1 MGNEAAIKPE
11 EELVPDATEVVE
23 EAPIEEGAEEAPE
36 VVENEIVLDGE
47 EGSQPDKQS
56 GIRSRINKLNAKV
69 DVANGATSDAE
80 GRLAVSEQKVKLL
93 EMAAAQRKEADTPN
107 TPPNPDDFDDG
118 ARDPKYAQAL
128 NAYNQPFIDAAVKKQ
143 TSHLSQRQQDDSA
156 SVNLVQMQT
165 KHYERAEALSIKD
178 FDDVEDKAIGILGK
192 NITNQ
197 LIQNSPESHLI
208 LYHLGKNPA
217 KADHFAALV
226 KTDPLKAVL
235 QLGAL
240 GAKLSVKPRGK
251 TEPTPDP
258 DEELQ
263 GGNPSAAKSNKHQR
277 LVDKAREAVG
287 NGGNMQALMEAKKNA
302 KAAGVAVT

>member
-1 MGNEAAIKPE
+1 MGNEEAIKPE
-11 EELVPDATEVVE
+11 EELVIEETEVVE
-23 EAPIEEGAEEAPE
+23 EVPVEDGAEETPE
-36 VVENEIVLDGE
+36 VLENEIILDGE

-80 GRLAVSEQKVKLL
+80 KRLAVVEEQNKLL
-93 EMAAAQRKEADTPN
+93 RMAANQRKEAETPN

-118 ARDPKYAQAL
+118 VRDPKYAQAF
-128 NAYNQPFIDAAVKKQ
+128 NAYNQPFIDAAVKQQ
-143 TSHLSQRQQDDSA
+143 TSHLSQQQQDDSA
-156 SVNLVQMQT
+156 SVNLVKMQT
-165 KHYERAEALSIKD
+165 EHYVRAEALSIKD

-192 NITNQ
+192 DITNQ
-197 LIQNSPESHLI
+197 LIKNSPESHLI
-208 LYHLGKNPA
+208 LYHLGKNPS
-217 KADHFAALV
+217 KAERFSELV

-263 GGNPSAAKSNKHQR
+263 GGSPSAAKSNKHQR
-277 LVDKAREAVG
+277 LVDKARDAVA
-287 NGGNMQALMEAKKNA
+287 NGGNMQALMDAKKNA
-302 KAAGVAVT
+302 ASAGVTVT